1 MKKIFATVLAFA
13 CAATVISCSNSKG
26 TVTEGNTSKMDSL
39 SYCLGA
45 NVGYG
50 VKGDMGDIPF
60 DLELVKKGMKDG
72 ALAKAKQTH
81 DEAVELLRDYFMN
94 QLRERREALE
104 AQKADSTFT
113 GEYVNLFATEEE
125 KESISYAFGN
135 DIGHNIRSSKLP
147 LQTYWIIKG
156 FGDAY
161 EGSTEVAEQEIPQYL
176 QHYFMVVRPRLAAE
190 RSAAWLEKLE
200 KKSGVKKTES
210 GLLYKVVKAG
220 DMEKAA
226 KTDDDRVKVHYVGRL
241 QDGTVFDASKFENRS
256 KEQQEQ
262 LRKYRPEMF
271 DEKGNLVE
279 PEHGVEFQLKRVI
292 KGWTEG
298 MKLVGPGGKIIL
310 YIPAELAYGARGAGR
325 DIGPNEALEF
335 EVELLEVEPY
345 ADPAVDA
352 SGNNV
357 ETTEP
362 AQ

>member
-13 CAATVISCSNSKG
+13 CAAAVISCSNSKG
-26 TVTEGNTSKMDSL
+26 TVIEGNASQMDSL

-60 DLELVKKGMKDG
+60 DIELVKKGITDG
-72 ALAKAKQTH
+72 ALDKAKQSH

-94 QLRERREALE
+94 QLRERREALD

-113 GEYVNLFATEEE
+113 GEYINLFATEEE
-125 KESISYAFGN
+125 KESVSYAFGN
-135 DIGHNIRSSKLP
+135 DIGHNIRASKLP
-147 LQTYWIIKG
+147 LQTYWLTKG
-156 FGDAY
+156 FGDAQ
-161 EGSTEVAEQEIPQYL
+161 EGSTEVTMEDVQKFL
-176 QHYFMVVRPRLAAE
+176 QHYFMVVRPAQAAE
-190 RSAAWLEKLE
+190 RSAAWLEKIE
-200 KKSGVKKTES
+200 KKSGVQKTES

-226 KTDDDRVKVHYVGRL
+226 KDDRDRVKVHYVGRL

-271 DEKGNLVE
+271 DEKGKLVE
-279 PEHGVEFQLKRVI
+279 PEDGVEFPLDRVI

-298 MKLVGPGGKIIL
+298 MKLVGPGGKILL
-310 YIPAELAYGARGAGR
+310 YIPAELAYGQRGAGR

-335 EVELLEVEPY
+335 EVELLSVDPYTQPETPAEPE
-345 ADPAVDA
+345 
-352 SGNNV
+352 G
-357 ETTEP
+357 TEA